1 MEQGVTHWTNEKG
14 TYMKFRLIK
23 HHYDMEAGS
32 EWFDA
37 GPVMSPDGLGE
48 SRVVIA
54 VEGDTS
60 EGALRIVPV
69 DKLEKID
76 A

>member
-1 MEQGVTHWTNEKG
+1 
-14 TYMKFRLIK
+14 MKFRLIK
-23 HHYDMEAGS
+23 QHYDMPVGS
-32 EWFDA
+32 EWFDV
-37 GPVMSPDGLGE
+37 GPTVSPDGVGE

-60 EGALRIVPV
+60 EGALRIVPT
-69 DKLEKID
+69 DKLEVVY

>member
-1 MEQGVTHWTNEKG
+1 
-14 TYMKFRLIK
+14 MKFRLIK
-23 HHYDMEAGS
+23 QHYDMPAGS

-37 GPVMSPDGLGE
+37 GPVMSPDGVGE

-54 VEGDTS
+54 IEGDTG

-69 DKLEKID
+69 EKLEKVNALD
-76 A
+76 